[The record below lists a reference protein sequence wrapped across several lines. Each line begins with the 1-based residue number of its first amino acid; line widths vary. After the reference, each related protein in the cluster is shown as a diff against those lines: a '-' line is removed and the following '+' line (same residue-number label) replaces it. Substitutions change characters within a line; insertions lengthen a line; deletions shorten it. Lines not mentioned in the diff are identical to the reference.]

1 MNRRSLFKLI
11 AAVAASA
18 VMYQAMTELGHARES
33 GYSGHV
39 AELLTKA
46 TNQSQL
52 DQAVTREDKEILLQ
66 AMRPWGALD
75 QNFEYKKGLLSSK
88 RRGEETALVG
98 QIWARSLWSH
108 RSLKR
113 NHGAR

>member
-1 MNRRSLFKLI
+1 
-11 AAVAASA
+11 
-18 VMYQAMTELGHARES
+18 
-33 GYSGHV
+33 V

-98 QIWARSLWSH
+98 QIWARSL
-108 RSLKR
+108 
-113 NHGAR
+113 